1 MVLKDVKIKILTDSI
16 SLQVSEP
23 ETPLHG
29 LLVNMAHAW
38 KFCCKE
44 KPDDFTYMFQQSRD
58 GVALKTWELRSFE
71 YHGVETLGNTV
82 SRPSFYLLESGWG
95 QRPGTFRTECKI
107 TYAKAFATAR
117 IAKILKIPV
126 AEIDTYRAR
135 HRVSPAEFQDLV
147 KTHRRSR
154 IDTVF
159 ALVFRDVVPL
169 NLPFFVPK
177 TQQVTWVWF
186 TSNKTLTL
194 QEWLEAEAK
203 SNRTKAFP
211 MQPHAF
217 RGVASGASS
226 ARGKR
231 ERRTWTCSNTR
242 CLRTLPIHRF
252 SETKTIYGNY
262 PPQKWRVCNSCM
274 QRRVK
279 EYNAAWVRVSGSVK
293 KDAAIARQ
301 MVRRQHGR

>member
-82 SRPSFYLLESGWG
+82 SRPSFYLLESGRG
-95 QRPGTFRTECKI
+95 QHPGTFRTECKI

-135 HRVSPAEFQDLV
+135 HRVPPAEFQDLV

-154 IDTVF
+154 IDNVF
-159 ALVFRDVVPL
+159 AWVFRDVVPL
-169 NLPFFVPK
+169 KLPFFVPK

-186 TSNKTLTL
+186 TSSKTLTL
-194 QEWLEAEAK
+194 QEWLQAEAK
-203 SNRTKAFP
+203 GNRTMAFP

-217 RGVASGASS
+217 RGAASGASN

-262 PPQKWRVCNSCM
+262 APQKWRVCNSCM

-279 EYNAAWVRVSGSVK
+279 EYSATWLRVFGRVK
-293 KDAAIARQ
+293 EDAAVARQ
-301 MVRRQHGR
+301 VTRRQHGR